1 MAEASDQIVL
11 PSYMVERVLIT
22 PWWRP
27 AREGIMPFVVYWWP
41 VWFVGI
47 VLIEI
52 VECHG

>member
-1 MAEASDQIVL
+1 MDAQLKQTTTI
-11 PSYMVERVLIT
+11 I